1 MASGDSPITSST
13 FGHAHPTQAKETTS
27 NLRSHS
33 LAEGETSTRGL
44 DPKFLN
50 ASTPPLLQ
58 SSLSA
63 DHLREFPGQGESFLG
78 NDSQGDSSRE
88 LERLLEVS
96 DHHVSSYQGKH
107 LAGKGA
113 STSDDILGRKPT
125 PSTPEGT
132 QGLVDCVLWSVCVGG
147 SATSSLSVAPSSS
160 KQTSSSSHLTEHPTG
175 AMPSSRAAS
184 GQREAFYEEDFQ
196 TER

>member
-1 MASGDSPITSST
+1 M
-13 FGHAHPTQAKETTS
+13 
-27 NLRSHS
+27 RSHS
-33 LAEGETSTRGL
+33 LAEGGTSTLGL

-63 DHLREFPGQGESFLG
+63 DHLGQGESFLG

-96 DHHVSSYQGKH
+96 DHRVHRSYQGKH

-113 STSDDILGRKPT
+113 STSDDILGQKPT
-125 PSTPEGT
+125 PSALEDTR
-132 QGLVDCVLWSVCVGG
+132 GLVTVCCGVC
-147 SATSSLSVAPSSS
+147 ALVALQLHCCLLLLPPSSR
-160 KQTSSSSHLTEHPTG
+160 QASSSSHLTEHPIGGMTG
-175 AMPSSRAAS
+175 SRIAS
-184 GQREAFYEEDFQ
+184 GQKESFYEEDFQ

>member
-13 FGHAHPTQAKETTS
+13 FGHAHPTQAKETTT

-33 LAEGETSTRGL
+33 LAEGGTSTLGL

-88 LERLLEVS
+88 LERLLEAT
-96 DHHVSSYQGKH
+96 DHRVFSYQGKH

-113 STSDDILGRKPT
+113 STSDDILGQKPT
-125 PSTPEGT
+125 PSALEGT
-132 QGLVDCVLWSVCVGG
+132 QGLVDCVLWSVCAGG
-147 SATSSLSVAPSSS
+147 SAASLLPVAPSSS
-160 KQTSSSSHLTEHPTG
+160 RQASSSSHLTENPIGGMT
-175 AMPSSRAAS
+175 SSKTAS